1 MATAGAA
8 HDAAAEA
15 REAPA
20 PLADYFVVVG
30 LDEQQH
36 PASEI
41 WDTVKA
47 EGHVCEICTVN
58 LRDADTAAADGW
70 VVCRQTPQ
78 GRSATVNFRGMF
90 PEDVFLCY
98 RKGQGEPITDVM
110 VVHEERGET
119 IPSGYKA
126 VNPFGEE
133 TDPDADAAAVF
144 DLSQKSTDRQV
155 LLCASRALNR
165 RPLRDLTVVRKEKDG
180 WGVNTEEYT
189 VDDRGLNLKSYGRD
203 SFVAIARVPQVSA
216 HHIYSYLCFLGLF

>member
-8 HDAAAEA
+8 HDAEAEA
-15 REAPA
+15 RESPA

-110 VVHEERGET
+110 VVHEERGEA

-144 DLSQKSTDRQV
+144 DLSQKSTER
-155 LLCASRALNR
+155 
-165 RPLRDLTVVRKEKDG
+165 
-180 WGVNTEEYT
+180 
-189 VDDRGLNLKSYGRD
+189 
-203 SFVAIARVPQVSA
+203 
-216 HHIYSYLCFLGLF
+216 